1 MNEELDALAA
11 AVRLMDDESAD
22 LRLAF
27 GLACARR
34 VVHLLEDP
42 RAVAA
47 VGVLQAFVEGRCDAS
62 TFLAAR
68 REVEAV
74 ARSHPGSR
82 SLDGAAHAAV
92 SATNAVANAL
102 AGRAL
107 DAAGYGAYAAVYAY
121 SGSAVM
127 DRSAFEGEFRWQVE
141 ELARLAGARL
151 IPPSASSRR
160 PFGP

>member
-1 MNEELDALAA
+1 MNEELNALAA
-11 AVRLMDDESAD
+11 AVRLMDEDRSQ

-27 GLACARR
+27 GLSCARR
-34 VVHLLEDP
+34 VLHLLEDD

-47 VGVLQAFVEGRCDAS
+47 VRELEAFVDGRSDEP

-68 REVEAV
+68 RNVEAA

-82 SLDGAAHAAV
+82 SIDGAAHAAV

-107 DAAGYGAYAAVYAY
+107 DAASYGAYAAVYAY
-121 SGSAVM
+121 SGSAVT
-127 DRSAFEGEFRWQVE
+127 DPSAFEGEFRWQVE
-141 ELARLAGARL
+141 ELERLAAG
-151 IPPSASSRR
+151 S
-160 PFGP
+160 